1 MKLVV
6 VSHTPHYR
14 SAAGTVVGW
23 GPTVREIDHLAEL
36 FREIVH
42 IAPLHDAVAPESAM
56 PYSSARVRVV
66 AVRPAGGDGAGSKPG
81 ILLRAPGWARAIL
94 REAADA
100 DVLHVRCPA
109 GISLVALVLLPFLGH
124 PAKRWVKYAG
134 NWNPD
139 GREPWTYRLQRR
151 WLLSGRM
158 RSLVTVNGEWPGQPA
173 HVRSFLNP
181 CLTESELE
189 EGRLA
194 AAEKTL
200 GDPVRLL
207 FVGRLEKEKG
217 AGHAIGI
224 LGRLRASNVAAS
236 LDFVGDGPE
245 RGAFEAL
252 SRQLGV
258 CHAVQFHG
266 WQRRPELAALLR
278 QAHFLL
284 LPTVASEGWPKV
296 LSEGMAYG
304 AVPLAGRVSCIPQYL
319 GLFHTGRA
327 VPAADEDAFVDA
339 VKWYVEHP
347 AEWKNES
354 QRAIA
359 AGGLFSYTRFVEA
372 VRALLEL
379 PASTAAGTS

>member
-1 MKLVV
+1 MKLVI

-14 SAAGTVVGW
+14 SEAGTVGW

-42 IAPLHDAVAPESAM
+42 IAPLHEVTAPESAL
-56 PYSSARVRVV
+56 PYSSTRVRVV
-66 AVRPAGGDGAGSKPG
+66 AVRPAGGDGARSKPG

-94 REAADA
+94 REGVDA

-109 GISLVALVLLPFLGH
+109 GISLVALALLPFLGH
-124 PAKRWVKYAG
+124 PARRWVKYAG
-134 NWNPD
+134 NWNPA

-158 RSLVTVNGEWPGQPA
+158 RSLVTVNGEWPGQPI

-181 CLTESELE
+181 CLTDTELE
-189 EGRLA
+189 EGRRA

-200 GDPVRLL
+200 GATVKLL

-217 AGHAIGI
+217 AGHAVCM
-224 LGRLRASNVAAS
+224 LDRLRASKVGAS
-236 LDFVGDGPE
+236 LDLVGDGPE
-245 RGAFEAL
+245 RGTFETL
-252 SRQLGV
+252 SNQLDV
-258 CHAVQFHG
+258 SHLVRFHG
-266 WQRRPELAALLR
+266 WRRRPELTTLLG

-319 GLFHTGRA
+319 KRYRTGRA
-327 VPAADEDAFVDA
+327 LPAADEQAYADA
-339 VKWYVEHP
+339 VKWYVERP
-347 AEWKNES
+347 GEWKNES
-354 QRAIA
+354 QRAVA
-359 AGGLFSYTRFVEA
+359 AGGLFSYSRFVEA

-379 PASTAAGTS
+379 PVGTTTAVS